1 MDLPRCA
8 VIRQNFPRRALGDVQ
23 AAVQEALR
31 EARALDRLPRGATVA
46 IGAGSRGIAH
56 IDTIVATLV
65 ACLKERG
72 LRPFLFPA
80 MGSHGA
86 ATAKGQAAVL
96 AKLGLTAE
104 RIGCPVRSS
113 LEVIPLGRTPEGID
127 VVGDRLAFR
136 SDAIVLVSRVK
147 WHTDFAGR
155 LESGLFKMMA
165 IGLGKYEGAQIYH
178 AFGHRLGLETVI
190 RSVGRTALATGRI
203 AGGLAILEDAWHET
217 AHVEFVPAETMERR
231 EEELLEQVKSW
242 MPRLPV
248 EAVDL
253 LLVDE
258 IGKNWSGSGMDP
270 KIINRD
276 IHGNVNP
283 WPFAPRV
290 GRVIAR
296 GLHPLSYGNAIG
308 IGMAD
313 AVHQRLVRA
322 MKRRPTYVN
331 GLTSG
336 ALACLKIPATFRSDR
351 ECLAALRRSTG
362 KLRPEELGIAWI
374 RNTQDLTVLALSE
387 CLLAEALSHPH
398 VELMAPPRPLEFDPA
413 GDLKEWLK
421 EAGG

>member
-8 VIRQNFPRRALGDVQ
+8 LIRQHFPRRGLQDVR
-23 AAVQEALR
+23 AAVR
-31 EARALDRLPRGATVA
+31 EAMRRTHGLERLPEGATVA
-46 IGAGSRGIAH
+46 VGVGSRGIAR
-56 IDTIVATLV
+56 IDEIVAELV
-65 ACLKERG
+65 ACLKARG
-72 LRPFLFPA
+72 LKPFLFPA

-86 ATAKGQAAVL
+86 ATARGQAAVL
-96 AKLGLTAE
+96 EKFGLTQA
-104 RIGCPVRSS
+104 RTGAPIRSS
-113 LEVIPLGRTPEGID
+113 LAVVPLGRTPEGIEA
-127 VVGDRLAFR
+127 VGDRIAFR
-136 SDAIVLVSRVK
+136 ADAVILVSRIK
-147 WHTDFAGR
+147 WHTDFAGK

-165 IGLGKYEGAQIYH
+165 IGLGKYAGAQVYH
-178 AFGHRLGLETVI
+178 AWGHRLGLEAVI
-190 RSVGRTALATGRI
+190 RSVGRQALATGKI
-203 AGGLAILEDAWHET
+203 AGGLAILEDEWHET
-217 AHVEFVPAETMERR
+217 AHVEFVPAGRMEAR
-231 EEELLEQVKSW
+231 EEDLLERVKSW

-248 EAVDL
+248 SGVDL
-253 LLVDE
+253 LIVDE

-283 WPFAPRV
+283 WPFAPKV

-351 ECLAALRRSTG
+351 ECLAALARSTG
-362 KLRPEELGIAWI
+362 KLRAEELGIAWI

-387 CLLAEALSHPH
+387 NLLPEALSRSH
-398 VELMAPPRPLEFDPA
+398 VELLAPPRPLEFDDA
-413 GDLKEWLK
+413 GDLRAWLADEGK
-421 EAGG
+421 